1 MSKASEYVG
10 KIDAVSEPFVLFG
23 EQVKEQ
29 IVEYAINNDR
39 DTTPSEWEETPGIL
53 TADNQYLWS
62 RITTVYAAGDNK
74 VSDPIVIAQYPKSI
88 VSVDVKYGLSPDIN
102 TVPVD

>member
-39 DTTPSEWEETPGIL
+39 DTIPSEWEETPGIL

-62 RITTVYAAGDNK
+62 RITTVYAVGDTK
-74 VSDPIVIAQYPKSI
+74 ISDPIIIAQYPKSI
-88 VSVDVKYGLSPDIN
+88 VGVDVKYGVSPDIN
-102 TVPVD
+102 TVPGD